1 MASRVK
7 SATPKK
13 NILKV
18 DGRELELTNLDK
30 VMYPKAGFTK
40 GQVIDYYTRIAPYIL
55 PHLKDRPVTLKRYPD
70 GVSSEHFYEK
80 NAPSFTP
87 AWVNRFPVSSET
99 RGKTINYILIND
111 LPTLIWS
118 ANLANLEIHPFLSA
132 APEIDVPTMVVFD
145 LDPGEGADILSSCK
159 AALLVK
165 ELLER
170 LKLKSFVKVSG
181 SKGIHLHVP
190 LNTPVT
196 YDMTQP
202 FARSIAV
209 ALENEHPDF
218 IVSEMAKAKRTGKVL
233 IDWSQNSRYKSTVA
247 VYSLRATHDRPYVAA
262 PLTWKELQSALK
274 KADASSL
281 FFDPEQVLRRAQESG
296 DLFAPAL
303 KLKQKLPEPF
313 MQLGSFA
320 PERPVSNDAGAL
332 AQYRQKRDFTKTPE
346 PPPSIPQPSRQGG
359 RRLYVIQKHAAS
371 HLHYDL
377 RLELG
382 GTLKSWAVPK
392 GPPLELRQ
400 TRLAMETEDHP
411 MEYAKFEGII
421 PKGEYGGGTVM
432 VWDVGTYE
440 LIDGNYWKGK
450 LHIFIDAV
458 KLKGEWVLTRR
469 DDGDGK
475 RNAWLM
481 IKVGEGMK
489 KLPAKKEN
497 ASALTRR
504 TMEEIAAANDAVWH
518 SNRNDDGKPS
528 TPKPQTTIDLS
539 ALPPARKGFI
549 QPMMATSV
557 ASLPDHEKQWMY
569 EIKLDGY
576 RCLAL
581 KEGRRV
587 TLFSRRGNSLN
598 EDFPAV
604 AKALEPL
611 PEQTMI
617 DGEIV
622 ALDEQG
628 RPSFNALQNRRSGKQ
643 PLHYYVFDLLSYQ
656 GRSLLGV
663 ELQKRRE
670 LLRAILPASSTVI
683 FSEDFQTPADQLLKS
698 ARELRLEGVVAKRAD
713 SLYEP
718 GKRSRLWVKYKIQQG
733 QEFVVGG
740 YKIGNP
746 LDCLLIGYYDKG
758 KLLFLDKVRNGLTPW
773 LRKELHQKL
782 KPLETKVCPF
792 ANLPERKTRLGAVT
806 KEEMKNCRWLRPE
819 IVAQIEYG
827 EWTADNHLRHP
838 QFAGL
843 REDKDPQEVVRET
856 TGGAQ
861 GEIEA

>member
-1 MASRVK
+1 MARRVK
-7 SATPKK
+7 SVTAKK
-13 NILKV
+13 NILKLE
-18 DGRELELTNLDK
+18 GRELDLSNLDK

-40 GQVIDYYTRIAPYIL
+40 GQVIDYYARIAPHIL

-70 GVSSEHFYEK
+70 GVTGEHFYEK

-87 AWVNRFPVSSET
+87 AWLKTFPTPSET
-99 RGKTINYILIND
+99 RGGIINYILIND

-118 ANLANLEIHPFLSA
+118 ANLANLEIHPFLSK

-170 LKLKSFVKVSG
+170 LQLKSFVKVSG

-190 LNTPVT
+190 LNSRVT
-196 YDMTQP
+196 YEMTQP

-218 IVSEMAKAKRTGKVL
+218 IVSDMAKAKRKGKVF
-233 IDWSQNSRYKSTVA
+233 IDWSQNSRHKSTVA
-247 VYSLRATHDRPYVAA
+247 VYSLRTTHDRPYVAA
-262 PLTWKELQSALK
+262 PVTWKEVETALK
-274 KADASSL
+274 KGDASSL
-281 FFDPEQVLRRAQESG
+281 LFDSEQALRRVQESG
-296 DLFAPAL
+296 DLFAPVL

-313 MQLGSFA
+313 MQLGSMA
-320 PERPVSNDAGAL
+320 PEGPASTDGRAL
-332 AQYRQKRDFTKTPE
+332 ERYRQKRDFTKTPE

-359 RRLYVIQKHAAS
+359 RRLCVIQKHAAS
-371 HLHYDL
+371 RLHYDL

-392 GPPLELRQ
+392 GPPLEPRE

-432 VWDVGTYE
+432 VWDIGTYE

-458 KLKGEWVLTRR
+458 KLRGEWVLKRNE
-469 DDGDGK
+469 DGDGK

-481 IKVGEGMK
+481 IKVGESMK
-489 KLPAKKEN
+489 KLPAAKEN
-497 ASALTRR
+497 VSALTRR

-518 SNRNDDGKPS
+518 SNRNDGGKPS
-528 TPKPQTTIDLS
+528 TPERHATIDVTE
-539 ALPPARKGFI
+539 LPRARLGFI
-549 QPMMATSV
+549 EPMMAAPVPT
-557 ASLPDHEKQWMY
+557 LPDDARTWIY

-581 KEGRRV
+581 KKDKRI

-598 EDFPAV
+598 DDFPAI

-611 PEQTMI
+611 PDETMI

-622 ALDEQG
+622 ALDEHG
-628 RPSFNALQNRRSGKQ
+628 RPSFSALQNRRSKNQ
-643 PLHYYVFDLLSYQ
+643 SLHYYVFDLLSYQ
-656 GRSLLGV
+656 GRSLLRV
-663 ELQKRRE
+663 ELRKRRQ
-670 LLRAILPASSTVI
+670 LLRSILPASSTVI
-683 FSEDFQTPADQLLKS
+683 FSEDFQTTVGQLLNS
-698 ARELRLEGVVAKRAD
+698 ARELGLEGIVAKRAD
-713 SLYEP
+713 SFYEAR
-718 GKRSRLWVKYKIQQG
+718 KRSGAWLKYKIQQG
-733 QEFVVGG
+733 QEFVIGG

-746 LDCLLIGYYDKG
+746 LESLLIGYYGKG
-758 KLLFLDKVRNGLTPW
+758 ELIFLDKVRNGLTPW
-773 LRKELHQKL
+773 LRKELHRKFT
-782 KPLETKVCPF
+782 PLETEVCPF

-806 KEEMKNCRWLRPE
+806 KEEMKNCRWIKPE
-819 IVAQIEYG
+819 IVAQIEFG

-838 QFAGL
+838 KFVAL
-843 REDKDPQEVVRET
+843 REDKEAHEVVRE
-856 TGGAQ
+856 
-861 GEIEA
+861 